1 MASLSSVK
9 FVWENL
15 TELDLAPLRDEALQ
29 DVNIALAGTPG
40 SGRSDLADHMRR
52 DPANPRMVSHTPVM
66 LVDLEETESLP
77 GIDLVIIIVNP
88 DKGNGSQHRDI
99 ADRLLNRGQ
108 KVLIFINNYA
118 NMEHP
123 SLLEPWKVWDTRAI
137 VYGNVNNV
145 QTLHDSFV
153 PAVVAMLPEILP
165 ALARSFPLF
174 RVQVANKLINET
186 CISNS
191 AYSFSTGLAEMIPM
205 LGIPLTVADIFVL
218 TKMQAFMV
226 YKVGLALGLSTN
238 WQDYVVE
245 FGGVL
250 GGGFLWRQA
259 ARSLVGLIPVYGI
272 IPKVAIAYAGTYVV
286 GHVILRWYLTGKHLS
301 RAEMG
306 ALFKEAML
314 KGREAAGRI
323 TRRKPKSTQTNKKI
337 RPPRVKLRLPGRR
350 KRDPSEA
357 DTRED
362 LDQ

>member
-1 MASLSSVK
+1 V
-9 FVWENL
+9 
-15 TELDLAPLRDEALQ
+15 
-29 DVNIALAGTPG
+29 
-40 SGRSDLADHMRR
+40 
-52 DPANPRMVSHTPVM
+52 
-66 LVDLEETESLP
+66 
-77 GIDLVIIIVNP
+77 
-88 DKGNGSQHRDI
+88 
-99 ADRLLNRGQ
+99 
-108 KVLIFINNYA
+108 
-118 NMEHP
+118 EHP
-123 SLLEPWKVWDTRAI
+123 SVLEPWKVWDTRAI
-137 VYGNVNNV
+137 VYGDVDNVH
-145 QTLHDSFV
+145 TLHDSFV
-153 PAVVAMLPEILP
+153 PAVIAMLPEILP

-191 AYSFSTGLAEMIPM
+191 AYSFSTGLGEMIPM

-226 YKVGLALGLSTN
+226 YKLGLALGLSTN

-301 RAEMG
+301 RSEMG

-314 KGREAAGRI
+314 KGREAAKRI
-323 TRRKPKSTQTNKKI
+323 THRKPKSIETKKK
-337 RPPRVKLRLPGRR
+337 RRLPRVKIRLPGRR
-350 KRDPSEA
+350 GTDLSRA
-357 DTRED
+357 DTAED
-362 LDQ
+362 QGQ